1 MILFKEVNT
10 LKIEEYIRCA
20 WDSDRELEKY
30 YDRSLKRRNINGMVY
45 DTSNKIRDMLGY
57 DEKLSILGVELDKE
71 PIGFIVLSEKYS
83 LFYSFGLSIKYR
95 TKEILTH
102 IFYHVRTRLK
112 NNFYSVMNKQ
122 NTRAIDWLKKCG
134 MKEDPSKNPNDN
146 TLYLKFE
153 VCQ

>member
-1 MILFKEVNT
+1 MIVFKEANT

-20 WDSDRELEKY
+20 WDCDVELDRY

-57 DEKLSILGVELDKE
+57 DDKLSILGIELEKE
-71 PIGFIVLSEKYS
+71 PIGFIVISEKYS
-83 LFYSFGLSIKYR
+83 LFYSFGLGIKHR
-95 TKEILTH
+95 TKQILID
-102 IFYHVRTRLK
+102 IFNYVRVRLK
-112 NNFYSVMNKQ
+112 NDFYSVMNKQ

-134 MKEDPSKNPNDN
+134 MNEDPSKNPNDN
-146 TLYLKFE
+146 TLYLKYK